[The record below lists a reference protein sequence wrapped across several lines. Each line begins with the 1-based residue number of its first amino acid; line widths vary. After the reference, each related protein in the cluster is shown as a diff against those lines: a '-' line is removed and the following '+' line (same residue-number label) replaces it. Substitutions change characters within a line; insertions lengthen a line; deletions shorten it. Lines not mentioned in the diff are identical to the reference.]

1 MGKITVGLI
10 SNDTVGKKMAGP
22 GIRYVELTRHLARN
36 PQLRVV
42 LVAPL
47 GTDISIAGA
56 SIRSFKI
63 SSQRSIINQI
73 KDIDVII
80 SQNLKPFV
88 ARYAKKHNI
97 IYIADLYDPMIIE
110 RMEHFRTTSARR
122 QKNAFEHTYQDML
135 IQLNY
140 ADHILCAS
148 EKQKDL
154 YIGILSGLG
163 MITPATYLDD
173 PTLEK
178 FISIVPFGFSGQPIK
193 KFYGDPVGKKFP
205 TIGPDDKVVLWGGGI
220 WSWFDAMSPVRAV
233 EKISHHRQDIK
244 LLFMGVHHPGGNAQV
259 TGAISDILDYCRKR
273 KLLDRCIFF
282 NFGWTPYEERV
293 QYLQRATIGIST
305 HYDNLETRFSFRTR
319 FLDYLWANLPIVCT
333 KGDALADLIERHGLG
348 RVVGYKDINSIAF
361 AIEQLVDQPKLRG
374 QIKLNIAKLK
384 TQFYWSKIVE
394 HLAELI
400 LDGKLKS
407 RSVKGWQSFLLLG
420 RFYAKALK
428 ERYGK

>member
-63 SSQRSIINQI
+63 SRQRSIINQI

-173 PTLEK
+173 HTLGK
-178 FISIVPFGFSGQPIK
+178 FISVVPFGLSKHPIK
-193 KFYGDPVGKKFP
+193 KLQRNSISKKFP
-205 TIGPDDKVVLWGGGI
+205 AIRPDDKVVLWGGGI
-220 WSWFDAMSPVRAV
+220 WNWLDAMSPIRAV
-233 EKISHHRQDIK
+233 EKISLHRQDIK
-244 LLFMGVHHPGGNAQV
+244 LLFMGVQHPGGNTQV
-259 TGAISDILDYCRKR
+259 TGATSKVLDYCRNH
-273 KLLDRCIFF
+273 KLLDRYVFF
-282 NFGWTPYEERV
+282 NFGWTPY
-293 QYLQRATIGIST
+293 
-305 HYDNLETRFSFRTR
+305 
-319 FLDYLWANLPIVCT
+319 
-333 KGDALADLIERHGLG
+333 
-348 RVVGYKDINSIAF
+348 
-361 AIEQLVDQPKLRG
+361 
-374 QIKLNIAKLK
+374 
-384 TQFYWSKIVE
+384 
-394 HLAELI
+394 
-400 LDGKLKS
+400 
-407 RSVKGWQSFLLLG
+407 
-420 RFYAKALK
+420 
-428 ERYGK
+428 